1 MGVPACDGAAV
12 VGREVDKVRVRNL
25 RCWKPLDL
33 DRTYN
38 IG

>member
-1 MGVPACDGAAV
+1 V

-25 RCWKPLDL
+25 RCWEPLDL

-38 IG
+38 IGSE